1 MKLLLLVVFTGD
13 DSREVRGQAGH
24 SVTLLCHYD
33 VKTHS
38 LLSVC
43 WNRGKLPLSGCK
55 DLLIA
60 VDQLRVREDTRV
72 SSRYQ
77 LWGRLDEG
85 DVSLTILNLTETDAG
100 LYGCRVEIPGWL
112 NDEKHN
118 FHLTVDSGHLTTTGR
133 ALTSSSSS
141 ISASSSVTA
150 AVGGVVFALIVM
162 LTAGGVVVV
171 ARKWRR
177 LNKVRNFTSRQFD
190 LRVGNRSVSHPSSHR
205 HTSTTDRFIYVT
217 VIQASSSLGS
227 VASCWCRVVKL
238 KPRDRRKTTRQ
249 ISEEQTQRIR
259 HVSLTFQSTRRQQQ
273 LVDTSVQFT
282 CGGSAAENIYQI
294 DGGEYE
300 FCP

>member
-1 MKLLLLVVFTGD
+1 MPSPLLRTITCVLVLSVTAGD

-118 FHLTVDSGHLTTTGR
+118 FHLTVDSAPQTTTTPPVNTETSTHQTTAAHTPGHLTTTGR

-150 AVGGVVFALIVM
+150 AVGGVVFGLIVM

-177 LNKVRNFTSRQFD
+177 LNKV
-190 LRVGNRSVSHPSSHR
+190 
-205 HTSTTDRFIYVT
+205 
-217 VIQASSSLGS
+217 
-227 VASCWCRVVKL
+227 
-238 KPRDRRKTTRQ
+238 
-249 ISEEQTQRIR
+249 
-259 HVSLTFQSTRRQQQ
+259 RRQQQ

>member
-1 MKLLLLVVFTGD
+1 MSVSLSVFL
-13 DSREVRGQAGH
+13 SVCVCVCVCLCLCVCVCVSGH

-118 FHLTVDSGHLTTTGR
+118 FHLTVDSAPQTTTTPPVNTE
-133 ALTSSSSS
+133 TSTHQT
-141 ISASSSVTA
+141 TA
-150 AVGGVVFALIVM
+150 A
-162 LTAGGVVVV
+162 
-171 ARKWRR
+171 
-177 LNKVRNFTSRQFD
+177 
-190 LRVGNRSVSHPSSHR
+190 
-205 HTSTTDRFIYVT
+205 HTPGPHTHTHTHTHSDTHTHT
-217 VIQASSSLGS
+217 H
-227 VASCWCRVVKL
+227 
-238 KPRDRRKTTRQ
+238 THTH
-249 ISEEQTQRIR
+249 TQ
-259 HVSLTFQSTRRQQQ
+259 
-273 LVDTSVQFT
+273 
-282 CGGSAAENIYQI
+282 
-294 DGGEYE
+294 
-300 FCP
+300 